1 MNNKPKIL
9 IACIGNIFFGDD
21 GFGCEVAH
29 ELQKQN
35 LPDNVRLV
43 DFGIRTLDLTYAL
56 LDCYDITI
64 FVDAVARGEKAGTLY
79 VIEPDLST
87 LKNEETEHTM
97 PDAHKLNLTK
107 VLNLADSMGAKFNK
121 LIIVGCEPETL
132 YSEDIQTG
140 LSDPVRRAVNEAV
153 RLIEDLSKTLTL

>member
-21 GFGCEVAH
+21 GFGCEAAR
-29 ELQKQN
+29 ELQKRS

-43 DFGIRTLDLTYAL
+43 DFGIRAMDLTYAL
-56 LDCYDITI
+56 LDDYDLTI
-64 FVDAVARGEKAGTLY
+64 FVDAVVRGEKAGTLY

-132 YSEDIQTG
+132 YSEDIKTG